1 MGIYSDSDFPYYL
14 WTTDNGTRCWAK
26 VKVTG
31 EEVEI
36 SREVMQELR
45 KEQDR
50 IKKEKAE
57 LDSQAG
63 KNARQSYEINHPLPM
78 EASYA
83 ELANSEWLI
92 SQDTPESQFAAF
104 ELEQQLL
111 STLTDRQRDCY
122 LSCVVL
128 GESRSEYAKRLG
140 ISTYRVSEIF
150 NQIAR
155 KFKKL

>member
-1 MGIYSDSDFPYYL
+1 MGTYSDSDFPYYL
-14 WTTDNGTRCWAK
+14 WTTDNGTRCWAR

-31 EEVEI
+31 EVVEI

-50 IKKEKAE
+50 IKKEKEE
-57 LDSQAG
+57 LDSHAG
-63 KNARQSYEINHPLPM
+63 KNARQYYEINHPLPL

-83 ELANSEWLI
+83 ELSDSEWLI

-104 ELEQQLL
+104 ELEQQLI

-122 LSCVVL
+122 LCCAVL
-128 GESRSEYAKRLG
+128 GESRSEYARRVG

-150 NQIAR
+150 DQIAQ
-155 KFKKL
+155 KLKKL